1 MADPRSYRQTED
13 KSNCKCIRRESRLQ
27 SSRRNWSEAWLYH
40 RSADFDETCIR
51 FSVYGG
57 GFARPNGKRR
67 ANANSSLLTYAP
79 PIRYFPF
86 RAIREAFGFSR
97 NYSKIVNHRRFSSG
111 FPRRSIIRSSSFY
124 ALLSPPPP
132 CGSFDFLF
140 SRSIYTSGVFI
151 PIVRRSIVLRLMNR
165 SACYFIAKMGKYDQ
179 MERNC

>member
-132 CGSFDFLF
+132 LVD
-140 SRSIYTSGVFI
+140 RSIFCFRVQFTRLEFLSPLFEE
-151 PIVRRSIVLRLMNR
+151 VL
-165 SACYFIAKMGKYDQ
+165 FFD
-179 MERNC
+179 